1 MQKALKQYER
11 NLKMAKSAQKDE
23 IKVLED
29 AVEMEKTH
37 VEASK
42 LAKGVVKESL
52 GNTLVG

>member
-1 MQKALKQYER
+1 
-11 NLKMAKSAQKDE
+11 MAKSAQKDE

-37 VEASK
+37 VEANK